1 MKHRLAWMLAG
12 LLLSCGAAQ
21 AAEPAAVTAL
31 DPVRV
36 EKARA
41 IVTLMVPPEQRQA
54 MFSKMIEAYMGN
66 SIAGMM
72 DANPD
77 LGRAFEEAPELKP
90 IFTKFVERQRNLAL
104 KDLEETT
111 PELMLAYTHAYARAF
126 SAEELDSLASFFSTP
141 AGQKYIAMAPTL
153 LSDPDFGTWQRGVAA
168 RAQTRQQD
176 EVKALM
182 EEVMPILKARQA
194 NHHDS

>member
-1 MKHRLAWMLAG
+1 MLAG
-12 LLLSCGAAQ
+12 LLLSCGVAQ
-21 AAEPAAVTAL
+21 AAEPEAAAAL

-41 IVTLMVPPEQRQA
+41 IITLMVPPEQRQA
-54 MFSKMIEAYMGN
+54 MFSKMVDAYMGN

-72 DANPD
+72 DAYPD
-77 LGRAFEEAPELKP
+77 LGKAFEQTPELKP
-90 IFTKFVERQRNLAL
+90 VFTKFVERQRNLVL

-126 SAEELDSLASFFSTP
+126 SAEELDNLAGFFSTP
-141 AGQKYIAMAPTL
+141 AGRKYIAMAPTL
-153 LSDPDFGTWQRGVAA
+153 LSDPDFGTWQRGITA
-168 RAQTRQQD
+168 RAQARQQS

-182 EEVMPILKARQA
+182 DEVMPILKAQETK
-194 NHHDS
+194 HHDS